1 MGTATGPLYKVAF
14 RRRRANL
21 TDFSKRLGLI
31 KSPNP
36 RMVIRTSC
44 KGVLVQVVRFEA
56 KGDQV
61 VARAHSSELDA
72 YGWLAQA
79 NTPTAYLCGLLAG
92 MRAKKA
98 GVKAT
103 HLDLGMNTPSRG
115 RILFAAGLGAK
126 AAGLE
131 VGVPDELVD
140 ASRIEGGHI
149 AAYAQDLKSK
159 DEAKFRKHFSR
170 YIAKNIDVTA
180 LPKVF
185 AAAKAKILSG

>member
-36 RMVIRTSC
+36 RLVVRASC
-44 KGVLVQVVRFEA
+44 KGIVAQLVGFDAR
-56 KGDQV
+56 GDRV
-61 VARAHSSELDA
+61 VASAHSAELDA
-72 YGWLAQA
+72 YGWLSQA

-92 MRAKKA
+92 QRAKKA
-98 GVKAT
+98 GVKTT
-103 HLDLGMNTPSRG
+103 HLDLGMKTPSKG
-115 RILFAAGLGAK
+115 NLLFAAGLGAK
-126 AAGLE
+126 AAGLQ

-140 ASRIEGGHI
+140 APRLEGSHI
-149 AAYAQDLKSK
+149 AAYAQALKSK
-159 DEAKFRKHFSR
+159 DDAKFRKHFSR